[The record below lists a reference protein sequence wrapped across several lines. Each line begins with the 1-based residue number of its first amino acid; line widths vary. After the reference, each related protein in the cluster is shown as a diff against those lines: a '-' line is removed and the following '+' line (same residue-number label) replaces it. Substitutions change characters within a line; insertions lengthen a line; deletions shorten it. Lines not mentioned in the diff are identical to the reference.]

1 MRKRYER
8 PLRFP
13 ELAQE
18 LATAGLVP
26 DALAWRGATVADDR
40 AGKGA
45 WAEIDFADAQQ
56 AQYDATLAAHDP
68 AAIDAS
74 RAAAQQQDAGDR
86 QAARQAVANLTSAID
101 GWATLTAAQKDQAAL
116 TSLRCARALIRVLAR
131 SGLL

>member
-1 MRKRYER
+1 MRKRYDQ

-18 LATAGLVP
+18 LAAAGLVP
-26 DALAWRGATVADDR
+26 DELAWRGATVEDDR
-40 AGKGA
+40 AGRAA
-45 WAEIDFADAQQ
+45 WAEASFPDAQQ
-56 AQYDATLAAHDP
+56 AQYDAALAAHDP

-86 QAARQAVANLTSAID
+86 DQARQAVATLTTAIN
-101 GWATLTAAQKDQAAL
+101 GWAGLTAAQKDQAAL
-116 TSLRCARALIRVLAR
+116 TNLRATRALIRVLAR